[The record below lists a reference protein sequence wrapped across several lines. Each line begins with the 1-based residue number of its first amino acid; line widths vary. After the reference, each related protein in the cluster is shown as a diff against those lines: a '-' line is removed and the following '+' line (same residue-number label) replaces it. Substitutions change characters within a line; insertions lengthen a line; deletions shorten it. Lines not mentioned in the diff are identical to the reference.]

1 MWRCCRCALLGAK
14 GNVGVTVF
22 RVVIAGV
29 EGCSG
34 LGMGMGCGAGAR
46 GEVDGLIDGW
56 CLGRL
61 RPCVC
66 GARGVKQ

>member
-56 CLGRL
+56 CLGDGL
-61 RPCVC
+61 GLACV
-66 GARGVKQ
+66 AHAV